1 MSVKTYEAVVN
12 EMGQIELP
20 IGVKLPKNVVVY
32 VVIPETAPLTSNEVF
47 PLKGTVLKYDDP
59 FESAVSITDWDALE

>member
-32 VVIPETAPLTSNEVF
+32 VVTQKQHPLHLMKYF
-47 PLKGTVLKYDDP
+47 P
-59 FESAVSITDWDALE
+59 